1 MPPKKQSAP
10 PALPPGTD
18 PMFSVTCK
26 DVVMGRGSGTQNHCG
41 NVTYRKLVYLNKEL
55 YATSSKFDK
64 LKISKAIV
72 AAVRE
77 FGGNFVQ
84 ADEERGGLYF
94 DIGDKRAWDKTSQ
107 ALREGQAEVRAKLAA
122 DEDPN
127 GMDKVAEYKQ
137 VISERSFFAYACR
150 MLESLYHPAD
160 GEESGIAA
168 CGTECPHARRRQTLN
183 RLGADPM
190 RIHSAMQSLAPLAP
204 VPQLLPLQYN
214 VQATTAANNPYN
226 AGMITVAPAASSAHP
241 YQGSVGGSMEPLS
254 LNAPVV
260 PGGGDNTGPYYQHL
274 PFAAKMTPG
283 GSVVTETTTAPTTYD
298 SYSNSLDNTT
308 QYSAITTSTASYT
321 NSLDTSQYSA
331 PPPASSQHSLLDTSQ
346 YTAPLASSRQN
357 SSLDTSQYSTPAASR
372 QSSSLDASQY
382 STPAASQQSSSL
394 EPLPYQYES
403 SGPPKHLPL
412 TSNTS
417 SGSVYSLRKFCSED
431 FELTSD
437 EGKALMDQLN
447 EEVDQIIQR
456 KSHGLIQIDT
466 TQAFEDLVFEEDSMA
481 MAPPKGTSPNPN
493 RGVSND
499 DDPNVMSL
507 GTRQVVDTKG
517 DSRLGLPK
525 KDCHSSSSSSGR
537 LSGNSSSVDRNSG
550 LSRVSG
556 LSGASRASSRM
567 SGGLSYKDDMSL
579 MNMSIL
585 SLNVEE
591 DEDEKTS
598 PISPT
603 NDDVDEHEKDI
614 TPKSIFKN
622 NNDPAVPKNIRK
634 RETRVS
640 FAGKSKSRSM
650 SLMSM
655 DDRSFS
661 QLVDAIS
668 DPDADDEEESR
679 NFSLSIGD
687 LDQSESESQPNLER
701 RGGELERSLS
711 RKMGFP
717 IRRTIAHR
725 YGAGNPPAEVG
736 PTGSGPNENMSNL
749 KINEGTGSDLNLPAL
764 AAAPIQNPRSSMDF
778 STLASLIQNPGLT
791 SNNSLRVM
799 DMSLLGMSNMSMDFE
814 PDPDLEES

>member
-41 NVTYRKLVYLNKEL
+41 NVTFRKLVYLNKEL

-77 FGGNFVQ
+77 FGGSFVQ

-122 DEDPN
+122 EEDAN

-137 VISERSFFAYACR
+137 VISERSFFAYACK

-190 RIHSAMQSLAPLAP
+190 RIHSVMQSLASVPPLP
-204 VPQLLPLQYN
+204 PLQYN

-226 AGMITVAPAASSAHP
+226 AGMITVAPAASSAHL
-241 YQGSVGGSMEPLS
+241 YQGNVGGSMEPLP
-254 LNAPVV
+254 LNAPGLS
-260 PGGGDNTGPYYQHL
+260 GGGDNAGSYYQHL
-274 PFAAKMTPG
+274 AYAAKMTPG
-283 GSVVTETTTAPTTYD
+283 GSVVTETATAPTTYA
-298 SYSNSLDNTT
+298 SYSNSLDNTNTT
-308 QYSAITTSTASYT
+308 QYSAITASSASYP

-331 PPPASSQHSLLDTSQ
+331 PPPASS
-346 YTAPLASSRQN
+346 RQS
-357 SSLDTSQYSTPAASR
+357 SSLDTSQYSTPA
-372 QSSSLDASQY
+372 
-382 STPAASQQSSSL
+382 TSQQSSSL

-403 SGPPKHLPL
+403 SGPPKPLPL

-437 EGKALMDQLN
+437 EGKALMNQLN

-481 MAPPKGTSPNPN
+481 MASAEGSSPNPN
-493 RGVSND
+493 RGVSD
-499 DDPNVMSL
+499 VDDPNVMSL

-517 DSRLGLPK
+517 DSQLGLPK
-525 KDCHSSSSSSGR
+525 KDSHSSSSSSGR
-537 LSGNSSSVDRNSG
+537 LSGNSSSVDRHSG
-550 LSRVSG
+550 FSGVSC
-556 LSGASRASSRM
+556 LSGASRVSSRM

-585 SLNVEE
+585 SLNIEE
-591 DEDEKTS
+591 DEDKKTS

-614 TPKSIFKN
+614 PPKSIFKN

-640 FAGKSKSRSM
+640 FARKSKIKSM

-679 NFSLSIGD
+679 NFSMSIGD
-687 LDQSESESQPNLER
+687 LDQSESEGRPKMER
-701 RGGELERSLS
+701 RGAESERYLS
-711 RKMGFP
+711 RKLGFP
-717 IRRTIAHR
+717 TRRTIAQK
-725 YGAGNPPAEVG
+725 YEAGDPPAEVG
-736 PTGSGPNENMSNL
+736 PRGSGPNENMSNL
-749 KINEGTGSDLNLPAL
+749 TINEGTGSDLNLSAL
-764 AAAPIQNPRSSMDF
+764 AAAPIQNRRTSMDF
-778 STLASLIQNPGLT
+778 STLAGLIQNPGPT

-799 DMSLLGMSNMSMDFE
+799 DVSLLGMSNISMDFE
-814 PDPDLEES
+814 ADPDLDES